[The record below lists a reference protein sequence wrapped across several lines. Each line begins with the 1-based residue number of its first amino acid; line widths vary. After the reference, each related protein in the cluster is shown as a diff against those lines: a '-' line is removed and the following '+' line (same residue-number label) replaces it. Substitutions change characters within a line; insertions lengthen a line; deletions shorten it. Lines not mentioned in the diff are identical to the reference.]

1 MRLCSCSA
9 YIVSFLFS
17 DYCHFDRMGEILFC
31 YNPCKINAN
40 GAMVRKERCRMTK
53 CRVSFLSLCC
63 EDSRFLCSKQQKEII
78 FHFFKQK
85 KSKIVCFTKK
95 RCTFASQ
102 LSIGLWCN
110 GNTADSGPA
119 FPGSNPGSPTEKE
132 VLISESLFCFYSLQF
147 LAFRYP
153 FAAGISTEPEFSYT
167 LYINR

>member
-1 MRLCSCSA
+1 MFVQ
-9 YIVSFLFS
+9 IVS
-17 DYCHFDRMGEILFC
+17 
-31 YNPCKINAN
+31 CKINAN
-40 GAMVRKERCRMTK
+40 GVMVRKERCSVTK

-119 FPGSNPGSPTEKE
+119 FPGSSPGSPTKKE
-132 VLISESLFCFYSLQF
+132 VDISTSFFCCCLYVVDRNLETCCYSLLKF
-147 LAFRYP
+147 TRFKLKTSVEWAGMSPFFWLPYP
-153 FAAGISTEPEFSYT
+153 KFAGM
-167 LYINR
+167 YICQ